1 MEFQGPCGGFEYE
14 ANLLDEV
21 TLLVGGAGF
30 TPALQLARCLAH
42 NPADKTNFTILYY
55 SDTFEDIF
63 YHSELDDL
71 AGGFLSDNNQPVI
84 MIFKMTIPCYC
95 ESQIY
100 LLPYLI

>member
-42 NPADKTNFTILYY
+42 NPNDKTKFTILYY
-55 SDTFEDIF
+55 ADIFEDIL
-63 YHSELDDL
+63 YHSELEHL
-71 AGGFLSDNNQPVI
+71 AGG
-84 MIFKMTIPCYC
+84 
-95 ESQIY
+95 
-100 LLPYLI
+100 LLKGIVF